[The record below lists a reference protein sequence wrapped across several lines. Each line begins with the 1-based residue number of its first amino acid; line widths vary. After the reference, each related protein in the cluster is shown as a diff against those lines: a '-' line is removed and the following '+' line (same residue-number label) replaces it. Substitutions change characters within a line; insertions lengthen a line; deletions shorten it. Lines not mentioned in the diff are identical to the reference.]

1 MPGIFEILCV
11 DDDADTCELIAMW
24 LKLATDD
31 FRVYTAG
38 SRDEALTILK
48 GRRFDSIV
56 LDSWLGS
63 SSGVELCEE
72 IRKTDHITPII
83 FFSAVAD
90 KRNIE
95 SAMNAGADEYLTK
108 PLSGEKFVP
117 VATQLSRDGREA
129 GRSLQC
135 FSG

>member
-1 MPGIFEILCV
+1 MPRTFEILCV
-11 DDDADTCELIAMW
+11 DDDPDTCELIAMW
-24 LKLATDD
+24 LKLSTED
-31 FRVYTAG
+31 FSVSLAG
-38 SRDEALTILK
+38 SRDEALVLLNT
-48 GRRFDSIV
+48 RHFDTIV
-56 LDSWLGS
+56 LDSWLGD
-63 SSGVELCEE
+63 SSGVDLCKE
-72 IRKTDHITPII
+72 IRNTDQSTPII

-129 GRSLQC
+129 GRSVL
-135 FSG
+135 

>member
-1 MPGIFEILCV
+1 MLRTFEILCV
-11 DDDADTCELIAMW
+11 DDDADTCELIEMW
-24 LKLATDD
+24 LKLATED
-31 FRVYTAG
+31 FSVYKVG

-48 GRRFDSIV
+48 GRHFDSIV

-63 SSGVELCEE
+63 SSGVELCKE
-72 IRKTDHITPII
+72 IRNTDQSTPII

-90 KRNIE
+90 KWNIE

-117 VATQLSRDGREA
+117 VATQLTRDGHRA
-129 GRSLQC
+129 GRSVLIID
-135 FSG
+135 

>member
-1 MPGIFEILCV
+1 MPRTFEILCV

-31 FRVYTAG
+31 FSVTVG

-48 GRRFDSIV
+48 GRHFDSIV

-95 SAMNAGADEYLTK
+95 SAMIAGADEYLTK